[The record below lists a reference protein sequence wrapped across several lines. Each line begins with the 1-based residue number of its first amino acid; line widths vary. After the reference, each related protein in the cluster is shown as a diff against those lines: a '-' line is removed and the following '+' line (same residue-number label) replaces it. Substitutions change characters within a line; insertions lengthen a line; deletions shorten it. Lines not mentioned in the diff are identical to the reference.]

1 MTNHHPLHGH
11 SRAPVTRLS
20 LGHLHSIALCLYL
33 CSHGHLGVGWGVIVG
48 CRARLVFGVWPG
60 QMAAYIPSLLLGPL
74 GRAGRRPGSH
84 QQERVQ
90 AGRVDPF
97 QTHILEHP
105 HLHV

>member
-1 MTNHHPLHGH
+1 M
-11 SRAPVTRLS
+11 TRLS
-20 LGHLHSIALCLYL
+20 LGHLHSIALYLYL
-33 CSHGHLGVGWGVIVG
+33 CSRGHLGVGWEPLWGAG
-48 CRARLVFGVWPG
+48 PGLYLVFPLG
-60 QMAAYIPSLLLGPL
+60 QVAVYIPSLLLGPL